1 MMAVNTNQLNIFR
14 YTLYAP
20 VYDRVAKI
28 LDRSRKRSIQQLN
41 VQHHEKVL
49 IVGAGTGMDLD
60 HLPSECIITATDITP
75 AMVNRINRRNVKLNH
90 RLEAMV
96 MDGQNLTFGNA
107 SFDKVILHLILSVI
121 PNPIKTIREAE
132 RVLKP
137 GGRIAIYDKFVHPY
151 KKLSNTRKI
160 FNLFTNLFFSNITR
174 NFETIVA
181 QTSLKIISDQKA
193 DLGGNFR
200 IILLEKQSGS

>member
-1 MMAVNTNQLNIFR
+1 MAVNTNQLNIFR
-14 YTLYAP
+14 YTLYEP
-20 VYDRVAKI
+20 IYDWAAKI

-41 VQHHEKVL
+41 VQPLEKVL

-60 HLPSECIITATDITP
+60 HLPHGCVITATDITP
-75 AMVNRINRRNVKLNH
+75 AMVRRINSRNLKLNH
-90 RLEAMV
+90 QLEAMV
-96 MDGQNLTFGNA
+96 MDGQNLNFENV

-137 GGRIAIYDKFVHPY
+137 GGRIAIYDKFVHPN
-151 KKLSNTRKI
+151 KKASNTRKF

-174 NFETIVA
+174 NFETIISH
-181 QTSLKIISDQKA
+181 TSLKIVSDQKA

-200 IILLEKQSGS
+200 IILLEK